1 MKCTQSTTKDG
12 NLYPTAFNALHA
24 LPTQMLH
31 QEEHEALRHPLATY
45 NLSIAR
51 IVEAFRSVLDELN
64 QLNVAVTNETESLEF
79 DPGTLLAAQKE
90 LLDSLAS
97 HIDDGYQ
104 ILKAVYPAFP
114 LKREERFADKW
125 LDASG
130 HGQVMRL
137 YRDPITPYR
146 RSFMPIVNHIKH
158 ATGRLRAFVMY
169 DSRQRIGGYYLETE
183 GRGGIVGSDPKI
195 HPDNTALSFNRDLR
209 YHFCHLYSVG
219 EALKQA
225 LARAAQKDYGISL
238 SLGPVSEENAMLE
251 EVAERISALRFWF
264 FPDEAVKVTPIVL
277 FSRVGADRIVTVEET
292 RTEIP
297 FVMRSFQG
305 HATFKGDGVTRNWRV
320 PYMQYMV

>member
-1 MKCTQSTTKDG
+1 
-12 NLYPTAFNALHA
+12 
-24 LPTQMLH
+24 
-31 QEEHEALRHPLATY
+31 
-45 NLSIAR
+45 
-51 IVEAFRSVLDELN
+51 VLG
-64 QLNVAVTNETESLEF
+64 QLNHLDGEVTNETGSLEF

-104 ILKAVYPAFP
+104 ILKAVYPAV
-114 LKREERFADKW
+114 KRKHEEPFAHKW
-125 LDASG
+125 LEDAG

-137 YRDPITPYR
+137 YRDPIAPYR

-169 DSRQRIGGYYLETE
+169 DDRQRIGGYYLETE

-195 HPDNTALSFNRDLR
+195 HPDNTAFSFNRDLR

-238 SLGPVSEENAMLE
+238 PLGPVSEENAMLG

-264 FPDEAVKVTPIVL
+264 FPDEAAKLTPIVL
-277 FSRVGADRIVTVEET
+277 FNRVGADRIVAVEEM
-292 RTEIP
+292 RTEVP